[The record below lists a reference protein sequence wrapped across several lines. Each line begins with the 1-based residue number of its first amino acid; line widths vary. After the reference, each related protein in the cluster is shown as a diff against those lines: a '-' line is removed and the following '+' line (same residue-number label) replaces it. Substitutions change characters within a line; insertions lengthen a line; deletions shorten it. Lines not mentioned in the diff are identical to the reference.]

1 MLIAKDMI
9 CPRSDRRL
17 AVTFRHS
24 HSKGERQMNQTRQRR
39 AFTVVEIVIV
49 IAVIAILAT
58 MLVPALEGVTQKP
71 DYTREIRAA
80 KNAYSN
86 YVIQSNGHTV
96 TFAVYRADD
105 CFVAIRNGA
114 VVGVYETADEALG
127 ALGLDP
133 GMTPSDTVGD
143 RLFLYGGNTSTDPVS
158 PPTSDLSSSTTPP
171 SPENPPQITEEV
183 RYEVFSHLT
192 QVCLIGDASAISGK
206 PYTATLTPDN
216 GYSLLTVTVSMGDED
231 ITDSAYLDGTLHIP
245 SVTGDI
251 TVTACATWSFPVWTV
266 GAIDVEHGGNTAD
279 GTYPNRIR
287 TDHIPV
293 TEQMTVSVPD
303 GDAEFCVF
311 YYDVD
316 KSFCGW
322 SNIWL
327 TDPLAVNA
335 SRCAYIRVMARDKQN
350 PEHSLTV
357 ESGDRIHIRYGEYTP
372 IWRLGSLDLDG
383 LDVALSNRIT
393 SDYIPVSD
401 TLTVSVLGG
410 NADFCIFYYNEAK
423 VFQSWSLDWTTSSL
437 TVATSEFPYIR
448 ILVRNREN
456 MTANLS
462 VEFGENISVTFG

>member
-1 MLIAKDMI
+1 
-9 CPRSDRRL
+9 
-17 AVTFRHS
+17 
-24 HSKGERQMNQTRQRR
+24 MNRTRQRR

-133 GMTPSDTVGD
+133 GMTPTVSDGD

-171 SPENPPQITEEV
+171 SPEDPPQITEEV

-216 GYSLLTVTVSMGDED
+216 GYSLLTVTVSMGDHR
-231 ITDSAYLDGTLHIP
+231 SARRRANPYSAAGDGRSKPLP
-245 SVTGDI
+245 Y
-251 TVTACATWSFPVWTV
+251 SFTFTFPQGCDT
-266 GAIDVEHGGNTAD
+266 I
-279 GTYPNRIR
+279 
-287 TDHIPV
+287 
-293 TEQMTVSVPD
+293 
-303 GDAEFCVF
+303 
-311 YYDVD
+311 
-316 KSFCGW
+316 
-322 SNIWL
+322 NIG
-327 TDPLAVNA
+327 
-335 SRCAYIRVMARDKQN
+335 RR
-350 PEHSLTV
+350 
-357 ESGDRIHIRYGEYTP
+357 
-372 IWRLGSLDLDG
+372 
-383 LDVALSNRIT
+383 
-393 SDYIPVSD
+393 
-401 TLTVSVLGG
+401 
-410 NADFCIFYYNEAK
+410 
-423 VFQSWSLDWTTSSL
+423 
-437 TVATSEFPYIR
+437 
-448 ILVRNREN
+448 
-456 MTANLS
+456 
-462 VEFGENISVTFG
+462 